1 MLFDKLWRIGV
12 TILIGF
18 TVGVLFSHLVRR
30 NEPDRTHFLVALERD
45 SLLAARD
52 TTRTLQ
58 AHLASLGDSLHVVS
72 RRAVQTAQHADEL
85 ELTKRFNFCADPR
98 GFGGSAAGPPVQT
111 SGSS

>member
-12 TILIGF
+12 TIFIGF

-30 NEPDRTHFLVALERD
+30 NEADHKYFLVALERD

-72 RRAVQTAQHADEL
+72 RRAVQTAQRADEL
-85 ELTKRFNFCADPR
+85 DRAKRFNFCADPR